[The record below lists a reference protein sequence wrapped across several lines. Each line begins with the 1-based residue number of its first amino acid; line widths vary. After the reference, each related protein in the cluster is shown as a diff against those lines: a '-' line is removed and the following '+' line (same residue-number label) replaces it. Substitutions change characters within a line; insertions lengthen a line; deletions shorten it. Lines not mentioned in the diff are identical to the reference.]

1 MSHVAEASSPHL
13 IGITQTGRYLIVL
26 PRHLHL
32 LRRSRSMM
40 RLAFLVLGIGGNGA
54 HAAII
59 EHARTLLR
67 NV

>member
-40 RLAFLVLGIGGNGA
+40 RLAFLVLVA
-54 HAAII
+54 LA
-59 EHARTLLR
+59 LLWLPLALSTS
-67 NV
+67 

>member
-1 MSHVAEASSPHL
+1 MSHAAEVSSPHL

-40 RLAFLVLGIGGNGA
+40 RLAFLVLVA
-54 HAAII
+54 LA
-59 EHARTLLR
+59 LLWLPLALSAS
-67 NV
+67 

>member
-1 MSHVAEASSPHL
+1 MHHAAEASSPHL

-40 RLAFLVLGIGGNGA
+40 RLAFLVLVA
-54 HAAII
+54 LA
-59 EHARTLLR
+59 LLWLPLALSTS
-67 NV
+67 

>member
-40 RLAFLVLGIGGNGA
+40 RLAFLVLIA
-54 HAAII
+54 LA
-59 EHARTLLR
+59 LLWLPLALSTS
-67 NV
+67 

>member
-40 RLAFLVLGIGGNGA
+40 RLAFLVLVA
-54 HAAII
+54 LA
-59 EHARTLLR
+59 LLWLPLALSSTS
-67 NV
+67 

>member
-32 LRRSRSMM
+32 LRRSRSML
-40 RLAFLVLGIGGNGA
+40 RLAFLVLVA
-54 HAAII
+54 LA
-59 EHARTLLR
+59 LLWLPLALSSTS
-67 NV
+67 

>member
-32 LRRSRSMM
+32 LRRSRSML
-40 RLAFLVLGIGGNGA
+40 RLAFLVLVA
-54 HAAII
+54 LA
-59 EHARTLLR
+59 LLWLPLALSTS
-67 NV
+67 

>member
-32 LRRSRSMM
+32 LRRSRSML
-40 RLAFLVLGIGGNGA
+40 RLSLLVFVALA
-54 HAAII
+54 
-59 EHARTLLR
+59 LLWLPLALSAS
-67 NV
+67 